1 MCKRTKQKKR
11 RKNTAMDAL
20 TLLMKSLNTYKFKIE
35 LLFSAQISIK
45 RSMIKYYD
53 APPHF
58 NEVLTDVIEETIVI

>member
-1 MCKRTKQKKR
+1 
-11 RKNTAMDAL
+11 MDAL
-20 TLLMKSLNTYKFKIE
+20 TLLMMSLNTYKFEIE
-35 LLFSAQISIK
+35 LLFSAQIPIK